1 MKLALLIG
9 FLTILVE
16 STILSVPLTLSYI
29 LVMIILFET
38 GTVFWIF
45 LAGLLLDLFA
55 HRLFGISSLFFLFV
69 FLAVRRYQEKI
80 NVNHFFYTVLFLGI
94 TCSLYLLLIYR
105 YLNWEKL
112 LLGVGFGAI
121 VFLILGKVQN
131 NIKGRKKLTL

>member
-1 MKLALLIG
+1 MKIALCLG
-9 FLTILVE
+9 LLTILVE
-16 STILSVPLTLSYI
+16 STILPLPLTLSYI
-29 LVMIILFET
+29 LVMVILFESE
-38 GTVFWIF
+38 TVFWVF

-55 HRLFGISSLFFLFV
+55 HRILGVSSLFFLFV

-80 NVNHFFYTVLFLGI
+80 NVNHFFYTVLFLVI